1 MVTVAEQFAIWLRE
15 NPHTWAAFDAI
26 VAEYRA
32 AGHTQWAVNAAREVL
47 RWRTK
52 AKFPNV
58 FTPFMAREWL
68 RRHPEAPGFFVTN
81 ASMADAAPSR
91 QMELGL

>member
-15 NPHTWAAFDAI
+15 HPHTWAAFEAI

-52 AKFPNV
+52 ARLPNV
-58 FTPFMAREWL
+58 FAPFMAREWL
-68 RRHPEAPGFFVTN
+68 RRHPDVPGFFRTN
-81 ASMADAAPSR
+81 PSMADAATSP
-91 QMELGL
+91 QMKLGL